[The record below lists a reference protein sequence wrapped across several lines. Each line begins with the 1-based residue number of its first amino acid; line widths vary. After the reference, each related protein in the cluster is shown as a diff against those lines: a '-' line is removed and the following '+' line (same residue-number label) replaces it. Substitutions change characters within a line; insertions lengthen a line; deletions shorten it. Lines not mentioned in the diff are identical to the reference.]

1 MNDIVVTVTNPGAAN
16 VSLSNGSVVNA
27 TVGNGGVVNV
37 AIGTISPGN
46 ATVVAGTLTINST
59 TTLAAG
65 NAAYAR
71 NIGTAYAALLDI
83 GIPAGPPTNIIV
95 GNTTTLS
102 SGNAAVTGVANGSNL
117 TLSFAIP
124 RGASGINGT
133 TPSFAVGNV
142 TTLAAGGTATVTATP
157 SNGGAN
163 VVLNFAIPRGVDGTG
178 GGGGS
183 SNLTVSDATPSN
195 LGVAS
200 AGTSTLASRS
210 DHTHNLPVIA
220 YANLS
225 GVPSNFPSNIASVSG
240 LQSALDAKQTAGNYL
255 TTAVQSV
262 NNLTGNLSLIAAG
275 GLSIAANGSTLTL
288 TASADVGNST
298 IDGGD
303 YVGQLLYG
311 ITFGTQP
318 QSVTANVT
326 TSVNISSGYAGL
338 YSANIADGYFSDI
351 SASAISGSLMLQ
363 SVWVWWNDLPGGRRY
378 GYKFRGLASAD
389 NGSSWTSLFTDTYPY
404 GTDLMTT
411 LPAMPITTA
420 SNGTRTVMA
429 GYKVAYSDSP
439 ASNGSWGTVQS
450 LYSTD
455 FNQGVGYNKNHST
468 VAHNGQRFG
477 LVNRSVWN
485 DYEPKTLLSIA
496 TSSDGANWTSRTLAQ
511 PANVNVNTYP
521 VTECWNPIISVNGT
535 FIVAGLAPILTN
547 GVTTWR
553 RYIWTSSDGVSWTAS
568 QFDSSSK
575 QAADNTG
582 RVLEYDVFLDMA
594 SSGTLAIGIN
604 GTTARYTTD
613 GTTWGTSTLPV
624 SCNRIAYAAGRF
636 WAFNGTTAGTDVCYS
651 TNGQSWTLG
660 TMPNSA
666 LWQGVAG
673 NSPAIAYGDGTAYVG
688 TSATMTI
695 GTTYA
700 SANLTVSATATGGG
714 SIAYQ
719 WQKSLDAGTTWSDI
733 ANATTTTL
741 SLSNLTQAN
750 NGTRYRAVASS
761 TGAALGYSQSATLT
775 VTG

>member
-1 MNDIVVTVTNPGAAN
+1 
-16 VSLSNGSVVNA
+16 LQ
-27 TVGNGGVVNV
+27 
-37 AIGTISPGN
+37 
-46 ATVVAGTLTINST
+46 
-59 TTLAAG
+59 
-65 NAAYAR
+65 
-71 NIGTAYAALLDI
+71 
-83 GIPAGPPTNIIV
+83 
-95 GNTTTLS
+95 
-102 SGNAAVTGVANGSNL
+102 AV
-117 TLSFAIP
+117 
-124 RGASGINGT
+124 
-133 TPSFAVGNV
+133 
-142 TTLAAGGTATVTATP
+142 
-157 SNGGAN
+157 
-163 VVLNFAIPRGVDGTG
+163 
-178 GGGGS
+178 
-183 SNLTVSDATPSN
+183 
-195 LGVAS
+195 
-200 AGTSTLASRS
+200 
-210 DHTHNLPVIA
+210 
-220 YANLS
+220 
-225 GVPSNFPSNIASVSG
+225 
-240 LQSALDAKQTAGNYL
+240 LDAKQAAGNYL
-255 TTAVQSV
+255 TTAVTGV
-262 NNLTGNLSLIAAG
+262 NNLTGTLSLIAAG

-288 TASADVGNST
+288 TASADVANST

-311 ITFGTQP
+311 ITFNTQP
-318 QSVTANVT
+318 QSVTANTT
-326 TSVNISSGYAGL
+326 TSVTFGSVYVLPDPIYLSDSYVGV
-338 YSANIADGYFSDI
+338 DI
-351 SASAISGSLMLQ
+351 SASAINGALMLQ
-363 SVWVWWNDLPGGRRY
+363 STWAWSNDNQTNRQY
-378 GYKFRGLASAD
+378 AYKFRALISAN
-389 NGSSWTSLFTDTYPY
+389 NGSSWTSVFTDTYPY
-404 GTDLMTT
+404 GTYPLYS

-439 ASNGSWGTVQS
+439 TSNGSWTTTQT

-455 FNQGVGYNKNHST
+455 FNQVSFSGAKQHST

-485 DYEPKTLLSIA
+485 QSGYNSGDYKTLLSIA

-511 PANVNVNTYP
+511 PTNVNVNTYP
-521 VTECWNPIISVNGT
+521 VTECWNPIVSVNGT
-535 FIVAGLAPILTN
+535 FIVSGVGATLTS

-553 RYIWTSSDGVSWTAS
+553 RYVWTSSDGVSWTAT

-582 RVLEYDVFLDMA
+582 TVYDYDVFLDMA
-594 SSGTLAIGIN
+594 SSGTLAVGVN

-673 NSPAIAYGDGTAYVG
+673 NSPAIAYGDGVATYVG

-700 SANLTVSATATGGG
+700 SANLTVSATATGGA
-714 SIAYQ
+714 SVSYQ
-719 WQKSLDAGTTWSDI
+719 WQSSLDAGTNWSDI
-733 ANATTTTL
+733 NGATNTTL
-741 SLSNLTQAN
+741 SLSNLTTAN
-750 NGTRYRAVASS
+750 SGTRYRAVASS